1 MPGISGILEMIENT
15 SLYRSSHLSRA
26 SILNEI
32 VLRREKCFTKRLNS
46 IERGIQYFLTH
57 FVILD

>member
-15 SLYRSSHLSRA
+15 NLYRSSHLSWA
-26 SILNEI
+26 SILSEI
-32 VLRREKCFTKRLNS
+32 ILRTEKCFTKRLNDV
-46 IERGIQYFLTH
+46 ERAIQYFLTH

>member
-26 SILNEI
+26 SILSEI

-46 IERGIQYFLTH
+46 VERGIQYFLTH